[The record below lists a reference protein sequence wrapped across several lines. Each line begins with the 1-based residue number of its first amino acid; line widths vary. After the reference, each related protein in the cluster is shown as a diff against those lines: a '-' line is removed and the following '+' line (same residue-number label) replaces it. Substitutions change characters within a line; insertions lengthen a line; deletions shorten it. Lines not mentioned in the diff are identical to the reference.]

1 MKVDSLKK
9 LYIEQLKDIFSA
21 ETMISENLPKMINAA
36 SSKELQNAFK
46 EHLEVTRKQIDR
58 LQEIFDNMN
67 ETTQGRKCAAM
78 EGIIRESEELLS
90 NSTDPE
96 AIDAGLISSAQRI
109 EHYEIA
115 GYGTLRT
122 YAEILGDEDARDLL
136 QTTLDEE
143 KKTDKKLT
151 ELAVSSIN
159 IEAKH

>member
-9 LYIEQLKDIFSA
+9 LYIDQLKDIFSA
-21 ETMISENLPKMINAA
+21 ESMISENLPKMIKAA

-67 ETTQGRKCAAM
+67 ENTQGRKCAAM

-143 KKTDKKLT
+143 KQTDKKLT